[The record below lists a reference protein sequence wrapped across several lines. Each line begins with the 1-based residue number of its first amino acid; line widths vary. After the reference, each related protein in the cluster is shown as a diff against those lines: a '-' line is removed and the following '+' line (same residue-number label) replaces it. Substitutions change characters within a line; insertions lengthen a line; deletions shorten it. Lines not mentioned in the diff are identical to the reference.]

1 MAWMDLCK
9 RERASSAGLG
19 DLCVKRHGGFD
30 ADRLYYLGLVFCN
43 QSILSGES
51 LETAWDIEPKEPE
64 DFLAIESQV
73 GWRTCFG
80 KESSKQFTFLR
91 ED

>member
-30 ADRLYYLGLVFCN
+30 ADRLYFVGLVFCN

-64 DFLAIESQV
+64 DFLAIES
-73 GWRTCFG
+73 
-80 KESSKQFTFLR
+80 
-91 ED
+91 